1 MEEEKDYSRFI
12 TAGISYT
19 SNLSLT
25 LRTCFIKFPIK
36 GIWAISFNSSLLRI
50 KPSLYSLSISE
61 KHVKGMS
68 ELDNVAVIA
77 GIRL

>member
-1 MEEEKDYSRFI
+1 MEEGKEYLRFI
-12 TAGISYT
+12 TAGISYI

-25 LRTCFIKFPIK
+25 LRTRFIKFPKK
-36 GIWAISFNSSLLRI
+36 GFWTISLSSSVFKI

-68 ELDNVAVIA
+68 ELDSVAAIA